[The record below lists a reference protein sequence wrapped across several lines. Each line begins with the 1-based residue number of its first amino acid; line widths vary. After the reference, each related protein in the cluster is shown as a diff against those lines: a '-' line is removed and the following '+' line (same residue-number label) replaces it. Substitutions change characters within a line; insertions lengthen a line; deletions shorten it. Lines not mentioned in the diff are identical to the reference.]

1 MTITADEPTRHRPSR
16 TRLAPPRLTPRRLAP
31 HRLIRPLRRPAR
43 PRLRQPS
50 GGDRPRRWLAAPGT
64 AVAALLAGTA
74 LLYLWGLGESGW
86 ANAYY
91 SAAAQAGSRNW
102 TAYLFGSLDAGN
114 AITVDKTPAAL
125 WVMSLSVRLFGLN
138 PWAIL
143 APQALAGVACVGV
156 LYATVRRWY
165 GHPAGLLAAAVLA
178 VTPVAVLMFRYN
190 NPDALLTLLLVL
202 AAWACVRAVETGATR
217 WVVLVGA
224 LVGLGF
230 MTKMLQAF
238 LVVPALAATYLVAGP
253 VPLRRRIGQVLAGGL
268 ALVAAGGWW
277 VALVEL
283 VPAAHRPYVGG
294 SQTNSAL
301 ELTLGYNGLG
311 RLTGEEEGA
320 IGTWWGPTGLD
331 RLFRFDFAPGISWL
345 LPAALGLLAVGLI
358 QTRRAPR
365 TDRTR
370 AGFLLWGGWLLV
382 TWLTFSFMSGIYH
395 GYYNVA
401 LAPAIGAL
409 VGMGGARLWWRTD
422 RLDRLVLVL
431 VVSVTV
437 GWAAVLSGRWLFL
450 PWLGPTL
457 LVAGAAAVLVLL
469 VLTVRSRPAPRPTA
483 AVLAACLVMGL
494 IAPVAWS
501 VATAATPHEGAI
513 PTVGP
518 AEPESVRP
526 RPLGGVGGGL
536 IHATRP
542 TEPIVTALLTDADR
556 YTWVAATIGANNAAG
571 YQLATGRPV
580 LALGGFNGSDP
591 FPTLAQF
598 QQLVAEGRIHWFLDS
613 IWFPNAGGSTAAQD
627 IAAWVHRNYR
637 GQTIGG
643 VRFYDLTQPLRR
655 PSGRDT

>member
-1 MTITADEPTRHRPSR
+1 MTITEEPT
-16 TRLAPPRLTPRRLAP
+16 PPRLTR
-31 HRLIRPLRRPAR
+31 HRLTRPARRPA
-43 PRLRQPS
+43 PFLRLRPPA
-50 GGDRPRRWLAAPGT
+50 GGARRYRWVTPRGA

-74 LLYLWGLGESGW
+74 LLYLWDLGRSGW

-91 SAAAQAGSRNW
+91 SAAAQAGSRDW

-114 AITVDKTPAAL
+114 AMTVDKTPAAL

-165 GHPAGLLAAAVLA
+165 GHAAGLLAGVVLA

-202 AAWACVRAVETGATR
+202 AAWACVRGVETGATR
-217 WVVLVGA
+217 WVVLMGA

-230 MTKMLQAF
+230 LTKMLQAF
-238 LVVPALAATYLVAGP
+238 LVVPALAVTYLVAGP
-253 VPLRRRIGQVLAGGL
+253 GSLRRRTGQLVAGGL
-268 ALVAAGGWW
+268 MLILAAGWW

-294 SQTNSAL
+294 SQANSAL
-301 ELTLGYNGLG
+301 ELTFGYNGLG
-311 RLTGEEEGA
+311 RLTGEEAGA

-331 RLFRFDFAPGISWL
+331 RLFRFDFAPGVSWL
-345 LPAALGLLAVGLI
+345 LPAALGLLVVGLVA
-358 QTRRAPR
+358 TRRAPR

-395 GYYNVA
+395 AYYNVV

-409 VGMGGARLWWRTD
+409 VGLGGHLLGRRVD
-422 RLDRLVLVL
+422 RPARLVLIL
-431 VVSVTV
+431 VALATV
-437 GWAAVLSGRWLFL
+437 GWSAVLSGRWLFL

-457 LVAGAAAVLVLL
+457 LVIGGGATLALL
-469 VLTVRSRPAPRPTA
+469 ALTVRSRPAPRATA
-483 AVLAACLVMGL
+483 ALLATCLVAGL
-494 IAPVAWS
+494 AAPVAWS
-501 VATAATPHEGAI
+501 IATAATPHEGAI

-518 AEPESVRP
+518 AEPEPIRP

-536 IHATRP
+536 VDATRP
-542 TEPIVTALLTDADR
+542 TESIVAALLVDADR
-556 YTWVAATIGANNAAG
+556 YTWVAATVGANNAAG

-591 FPTLAQF
+591 FPTLPQF
-598 QQLVAEGRIHWFLDS
+598 QQMVAEGRVHWFLDS
-613 IWFPNAGGSTAAQD
+613 IWFPNAGGSTAAQE
-627 IAAWVHRNYR
+627 IAVWVHRNYHV
-637 GQTIGG
+637 QMIDG
-643 VRFYDLTQPLRR
+643 VRFYDLTEPPAR
-655 PSGRDT
+655 PPGRDG

>member
-1 MTITADEPTRHRPSR
+1 MTVTADEPMTH
-16 TRLAPPRLTPRRLAP
+16 
-31 HRLIRPLRRPAR
+31 RPAR
-43 PRLRQPS
+43 PTLRAALTPRPPS
-50 GGDRPRRWLAAPGT
+50 GRARPARWLSLRGAT
-64 AVAALLAGTA
+64 VAALLAATA
-74 LLYLWGLGESGW
+74 LLYLWGLDRSGW

-91 SAAAQAGSRNW
+91 AAAAQAGASDW

-143 APQALAGVACVGV
+143 VPQALAGVACVGV

-165 GHPAGLLAAAVLA
+165 GHGAGLLAGAVLA

-230 MTKMLQAF
+230 LTKMLQAF
-238 LVVPALAATYLVAGP
+238 LVVPALATTYLVAGP
-253 VPLRRRIGQVLAGGL
+253 GPLRRRIGQLVAGGL
-268 ALVAAGGWW
+268 GLVATAGWW
-277 VALVEL
+277 LALVEL
-283 VPAAHRPYVGG
+283 IPATRRPYIGG

-301 ELTLGYNGLG
+301 ELTLRYNGLG
-311 RLTGEEEGA
+311 RLTGEEPGA

-331 RLFRFDFAPGISWL
+331 RLFRFDFAPGVSWL
-345 LPAALGLLAVGLI
+345 LPAALGLVVVGLSY
-358 QTRRAPR
+358 TRRAPR

-370 AGFLLWGGWLLV
+370 AGFVLWGGWLFV

-401 LAPAIGAL
+401 LAPAIGAS
-409 VGMGGARLWWRTD
+409 VGMGAHLLWRRDDRRARLLLT
-422 RLDRLVLVL
+422 LAAIA
-431 VVSVTV
+431 TV
-437 GWAAVLSGRWLFL
+437 GWSVVLSRQWPFL
-450 PWLGPTL
+450 PWLG
-457 LVAGAAAVLVLL
+457 AAVLEFGGTATAVLL
-469 VLTVRSRPAPRPTA
+469 ILSLRSRPNPRATA
-483 AVLAACLVMGL
+483 AALAACLVTGL
-494 IAPVAWS
+494 AAPVAWS

-518 AEPESVRP
+518 AELQPEGLRP
-526 RPLGGVGGGL
+526 PGGVGGGL
-536 IHATRP
+536 LHATRP
-542 TEPIVTALLTDADR
+542 TEAIVAALLADADR

-591 FPTLAQF
+591 FPTLEQF
-598 QQLVAEGRIHWFLDS
+598 QQLVAEGKVHWFLDS
-613 IWFPNAGGSTAAQD
+613 IWFPNDGGSTAAQE

-637 GQTIGG
+637 VERIDG
-643 VRFYDLTQPLRR
+643 VRFYDLTR
-655 PSGRDT
+655 PPRKPTGRDPAGRDG

>member
-1 MTITADEPTRHRPSR
+1 MTITDEPTRHRL
-16 TRLAPPRLTPRRLAP
+16 TRHRLTRSAL
-31 HRLIRPLRRPAR
+31 RPAPI
-43 PRLRQPS
+43 PRLRPPA
-50 GGDRPRRWLAAPGT
+50 GGARPYRWLTARGA

-74 LLYLWGLGESGW
+74 LLYLWGLDRSGW

-91 SAAAQAGSRNW
+91 SAAAQAGSRDW

-143 APQALAGVACVGV
+143 APQALAGLACVGV

-165 GHPAGLLAAAVLA
+165 GHAAGVLAGGVLA

-217 WVVLVGA
+217 WMVLVGA
-224 LVGLGF
+224 LVGMGF
-230 MTKMLQAF
+230 LTKMLQAF

-253 VPLRRRIGQVLAGGL
+253 GSLRRRTGQLVAGGL
-268 ALVAAGGWW
+268 ALVVTAGWW

-283 VPAAHRPYVGG
+283 VPTAHRPYIGG

-301 ELTLGYNGLG
+301 ELTFGYNGLG
-311 RLTGEEEGA
+311 RLTGEEAGA

-331 RLFRFDFAPGISWL
+331 RLFRFDFAPGVSWL
-345 LPAALGLLAVGLI
+345 LPAALGLLVVGLSY
-358 QTRRAPR
+358 TRRAPR

-395 GYYNVA
+395 AYYNVA
-401 LAPAIGAL
+401 LAPAIGAV
-409 VGMGGARLWWRTD
+409 VGMGGRLLWRRVDRVARL
-422 RLDRLVLVL
+422 LLLL
-431 VVSVTV
+431 VVLATV
-437 GWAAVLSGRWLFL
+437 GWSAVLSGQWLFL
-450 PWLGPTL
+450 PWLGP
-457 LVAGAAAVLVLL
+457 AVLVVGGGATLVLL
-469 VLTVRSRPAPRPTA
+469 ALTVRSRPAPRAAA
-483 AVLAACLVMGL
+483 AVLATCVVTGL
-494 IAPVAWS
+494 AAPVAWS

-518 AEPESVRP
+518 SEPEPVHRRP
-526 RPLGGVGGGL
+526 FNGVGGGL
-536 IHATRP
+536 VNATRP
-542 TEPIVTALLTDADR
+542 TEPIVAALLADADR

-613 IWFPNAGGSTAAQD
+613 IWFPNAGGSTAAAE
-627 IAAWVHRNYR
+627 IAAWVHLNYR
-637 GQTIGG
+637 AETIGG
-643 VRFYDLTQPLRR
+643 VRFYDLTQPPRR
-655 PSGRDT
+655 PLGRDA

>member
-1 MTITADEPTRHRPSR
+1 MTVTADEPTTHR
-16 TRLAPPRLTPRRLAP
+16 PPRLTHRAALTPRP
-31 HRLIRPLRRPAR
+31 
-43 PRLRQPS
+43 PS
-50 GGDRPRRWLAAPGT
+50 GGARPSRWLTLRGAT
-64 AVAALLAGTA
+64 VAALLAATA
-74 LLYLWGLGESGW
+74 LLYLWDLDRSGW

-91 SAAAQAGSRNW
+91 SAAAQAGASDW

-138 PWAIL
+138 PWAVL
-143 APQALAGVACVGV
+143 VPQALAGVASVGV

-165 GHPAGLLAAAVLA
+165 GHGAGLLAGAVLA

-202 AAWACVRAVETGATR
+202 AAWACVRAVESGATR

-230 MTKMLQAF
+230 LTKMLQAF

-253 VPLRRRIGQVLAGGL
+253 GPLRRRIGQ
-268 ALVAAGGWW
+268 LVASGLGLVATGGWW

-283 VPAAHRPYVGG
+283 IPAAHRPYIGG

-301 ELTLGYNGLG
+301 ELSLRYNGLG
-311 RLTGEEEGA
+311 RLTGEEPGA

-331 RLFRFDFAPGISWL
+331 RLFRFDFAPGVSWL
-345 LPAALGLLAVGLI
+345 LPAALGLVVVGLI
-358 QTRRAPR
+358 YTRRAPR

-370 AGFLLWGGWLLV
+370 AGFVLWGGWLFV

-401 LAPAIGAL
+401 LAPAIGAA
-409 VGMGGARLWWRTD
+409 VGMGAHLLWRRDDRRARLLLT
-422 RLDRLVLVL
+422 LAAIT
-431 VVSVTV
+431 TV
-437 GWAAVLSGRWLFL
+437 GWSVVLSRQWPFL
-450 PWLGPTL
+450 PWLG
-457 LVAGAAAVLVLL
+457 AAVMEIGGTATAVLL
-469 VLTVRSRPAPRPTA
+469 ILSVRSRPNPRATA
-483 AVLAACLVMGL
+483 AALATCLVAGL
-494 IAPVAWS
+494 AAPVAWS

-513 PTVGP
+513 PTVVP
-518 AEPESVRP
+518 AELEPEGLR
-526 RPLGGVGGGL
+526 RQGGVDGGL
-536 IHATRP
+536 LHATRP
-542 TEPIVTALLTDADR
+542 TEAIVAALLDDADR

-591 FPTLAQF
+591 FPTLDQF
-598 QQLVAEGRIHWFLDS
+598 QQLVAEGRVHWFLDS
-613 IWFPNAGGSTAAQD
+613 VWFPNVGGSTAAQE

-637 GQTIGG
+637 VERIDGI
-643 VRFYDLTQPLRR
+643 RFYDLSR
-655 PSGRDT
+655 PPRNSAGGDPARPDG